1 MTSENAANQTKVND
15 DSKPSYIRDGQ
26 IKGMDEREIKLALME
41 AARQNMLEI
50 LEEEMRLENVLS
62 DLPETTMVISIIK
75 KQLGLDKESELP
87 GDLDKEQII
96 KVSET
101 IKNSLGAAV
110 SDAFKD
116 VIKQPKLLKALQK
129 LYSTHSDDFSSLDS
143 LLSTR
148 YADVLLDF
156 AERYMET
163 PNWKKTEALLITAES
178 LVKNITGAA
187 KPRLYA
193 RMDVDWGIYLWKCG
207 DYSEAEKKFEKA
219 NAGISVLLNKHGK
232 EITDPAEITKNIE
245 LRARVLHGFGV
256 LYEDFLEDKRKA
268 IEYFKDCLSAL
279 SKLEE
284 TYKNKKMK
292 TSLLNN
298 LGVAYHKMSEL
309 HPDERVGH
317 LNESITHYEA
327 ALATARS
334 IRYTKMVGWLLF
346 NAGEIYALLGQ
357 LEKAQNYS
365 RESRKIFSEEVVSDR
380 GMSGV
385 EMLDAVINMQKKDY
399 SEAMECIN
407 NSIELREKIGEP
419 RRIADAVDYRGNIYL
434 ASGEKGKAAED
445 HQRANAIYKSIG
457 SQAGIK
463 KTEEKI
469 KSAA

>member
-1 MTSENAANQTKVND
+1 MTSENVASQTKVNGN
-15 DSKPSYIRDGQ
+15 SKPSYIRDGQ
-26 IKGMDEREIKLALME
+26 MKGMDEREIKLALME

-62 DLPETTMVISIIK
+62 DLPETTMIISIIK
-75 KQLGLDKESELP
+75 KQLGLDKEAELP
-87 GDLDKEQII
+87 DDLDKEQIM

-101 IKNSLGAAV
+101 IKNSLGDAI
-110 SDAFKD
+110 SEAFKD

-148 YADVLLDF
+148 YTDVLLDF

-232 EITDPAEITKNIE
+232 EITDPVEITKNKE

-256 LYEDFLEDKRKA
+256 LYEDFLDDKRKA

-292 TSLLNN
+292 TSILNN

-309 HPDERVGH
+309 HPDERVEH
-317 LNESITHYEA
+317 LNESIMHYES
-327 ALATARS
+327 ALETARS

-357 LEKAQNYS
+357 LEKAKNYS
-365 RESRKIFSEEVVSDR
+365 QESRKIFSEEVVSDR

-399 SEAMECIN
+399 SEAIECIN
-407 NSIELREKIGEP
+407 KSIELREKIGEP
-419 RRIADAVDYRGNIYL
+419 RRIADAVDYRGNVYL
-434 ASGEKGKAAED
+434 ASGEKSKAAED
-445 HQRANAIYKSIG
+445 YQRANAIYKSIG
-457 SQAGIK
+457 SQA
-463 KTEEKI
+463 
-469 KSAA
+469 

>member
-1 MTSENAANQTKVND
+1 
-15 DSKPSYIRDGQ
+15 
-26 IKGMDEREIKLALME
+26 
-41 AARQNMLEI
+41 
-50 LEEEMRLENVLS
+50 
-62 DLPETTMVISIIK
+62 
-75 KQLGLDKESELP
+75 
-87 GDLDKEQII
+87 
-96 KVSET
+96 
-101 IKNSLGAAV
+101 
-110 SDAFKD
+110 
-116 VIKQPKLLKALQK
+116 
-129 LYSTHSDDFSSLDS
+129 
-143 LLSTR
+143 
-148 YADVLLDF
+148 
-156 AERYMET
+156 
-163 PNWKKTEALLITAES
+163 
-178 LVKNITGAA
+178 
-187 KPRLYA
+187 
-193 RMDVDWGIYLWKCG
+193 MDVDWGIYLWKCG

-256 LYEDFLEDKRKA
+256 LYEDFIEDKRKA

-292 TSLLNN
+292 TSILNN

-309 HPDERVGH
+309 HPDERVQH
-317 LNESITHYEA
+317 LNESIMHYEA

-357 LEKAQNYS
+357 LEKAMDYS

-385 EMLDAVINMQKKDY
+385 ETLDAVINMQKKDY

-407 NSIELREKIGEP
+407 KSIELREKIGEP
-419 RRIADAVDYRGNIYL
+419 RRIADAVDYRGNVYL
-434 ASGEKGKAAED
+434 AFGERSKAAED
-445 HQRANAIYKSIG
+445 YQRANAIYKSIG

-463 KTEEKI
+463 RTEDKI
-469 KSAA
+469 NSVIL